1 MNKTWM
7 NQWQRRKTCAVS
19 IWWTKHEWIN
29 GNVAKTCAVT
39 KLLGFRIE
47 EVFTTQQSCSF
58 YFQCTHTGS
67 TKQQFPMVLQFESII
82 WTSYMERRCFFKT
95 FLCSKLLFLDVQRW
109 VFFQE
114 TQTGQPS
121 DNFPWFFDLNPS
133 FERTASRVDAF
144 TFSQLTLELF
154 VVCFS
159 GWIFF
164 QKLKQANQATIS
176 HGSSTC
182 LHPFD
187 VLHREN
193 MFLFYFI
200 RQKVSTFCWMF
211 LSF

>member
-1 MNKTWM
+1 
-7 NQWQRRKTCAVS
+7 
-19 IWWTKHEWIN
+19 
-29 GNVAKTCAVT
+29 
-39 KLLGFRIE
+39 
-47 EVFTTQQSCSF
+47 
-58 YFQCTHTGS
+58 
-67 TKQQFPMVLQFESII
+67 MVLQFESII
-82 WTSYMERRCFFKT
+82 STSYMERRCFFKT

-133 FERTASRVDAF
+133 FERTASRVNAF
-144 TFSQLTLELF
+144 TFSHLTLELF

-187 VLHREN
+187 VLHRQK
-193 MFLFYFI
+193 MFLLFFHSTDGVYFLLD
-200 RQKVSTFCWMF
+200 VSLVLGDTPSYQNFQFEISLLWKCYF
-211 LSF
+211 VQSL

>member
-1 MNKTWM
+1 MKLRSKAVPFIFNAPIQA
-7 NQWQRRKTCAVS
+7 NQATISHGSS
-19 IWWTKHEWIN
+19 IWIHHL
-29 GNVAKTCAVT
+29 NV
-39 KLLGFRIE
+39 LHGE
-47 EVFTTQQSCSF
+47 EMLFKNFFMFETLVSSC
-58 YFQCTHTGS
+58 
-67 TKQQFPMVLQFESII
+67 
-82 WTSYMERRCFFKT
+82 
-95 FLCSKLLFLDVQRW
+95 W

-164 QKLKQANQATIS
+164 QKLKQANQAIIS

-187 VLHREN
+187 VLHREK

-211 LSF
+211 L

>member
-7 NQWQRRKTCAVS
+7 NQWQRSKNMCSHKIVRFQNWRSLHYA
-19 IWWTKHEWIN
+19 
-29 GNVAKTCAVT
+29 AKLF
-39 KLLGFRIE
+39 LLFSMNPYRL
-47 EVFTTQQSCSF
+47 
-58 YFQCTHTGS
+58 
-67 TKQQFPMVLQFESII
+67 TKQQFPMVPRFESII